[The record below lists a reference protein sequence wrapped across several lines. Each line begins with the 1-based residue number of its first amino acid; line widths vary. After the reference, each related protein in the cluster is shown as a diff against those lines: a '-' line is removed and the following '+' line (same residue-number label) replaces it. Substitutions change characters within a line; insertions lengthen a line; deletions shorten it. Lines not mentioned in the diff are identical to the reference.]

1 MFGDFSAL
9 AKAGDDL
16 SKNFAQLVD
25 LLTQLNEKQDETN
38 QLLRQIAEKQNG
50 P

>member
-16 SKNFAQLVD
+16 SKHFETLVK
-25 LLTQLNEKQDETN
+25 LLTELNEKQDETN
-38 QLLRQIAEKQNG
+38 RLLRLIAEKNNG